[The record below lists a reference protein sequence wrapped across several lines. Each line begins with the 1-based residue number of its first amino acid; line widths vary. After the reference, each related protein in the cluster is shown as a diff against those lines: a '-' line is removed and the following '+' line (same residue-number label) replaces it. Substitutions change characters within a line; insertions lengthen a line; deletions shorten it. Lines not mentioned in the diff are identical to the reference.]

1 LKKEIIEMKENLL
14 TWIEIS
20 RKAYQNNIA
29 FFRNLVGEK
38 VEIFSVV
45 KANAYGHGVQ
55 PIVQL
60 ALESGIQSFAVHAL
74 EEAMVVR
81 SLAPVSTILIMGPVW
96 GKEALH
102 EIIEQEFR
110 LAVFDEHILKDLETI
125 ANRLNKKAIIHLK
138 INSGTNRLGIRPEKL
153 ASFLEMIESHPHI
166 FLEGIY
172 THFAN
177 IEDTTDHSFAM
188 HQLDTFRKS
197 LQLIRQKFT
206 ISRVHTACSA
216 ATLLF
221 KETHFNMI
229 RLGISQYGMWPSRE
243 TFVSYKMQHSG
254 NRMAHLQP
262 ILTWKTRIGQ
272 IFTVPSGE
280 CIGYG
285 CTYKVTRPTVIATLP
300 VGYSDGVDRR
310 LSNNGYFLVRGQR
323 APVRGR
329 ICMNLT
335 MIDVTDIPDVR
346 TGDTVTLIGDDG
358 NESVRADDWANW
370 MHTINYEV
378 TTRINPS
385 IPKKIVD

>member
-1 LKKEIIEMKENLL
+1 MKKEIIEMKENLL

-138 INSGTNRLGIRPEKL
+138 INSGTNRLGIHPLCKYRGYHRSFFCY
-153 ASFLEMIESHPHI
+153 AS
-166 FLEGIY
+166 
-172 THFAN
+172 T
-177 IEDTTDHSFAM
+177 
-188 HQLDTFRKS
+188 
-197 LQLIRQKFT
+197 
-206 ISRVHTACSA
+206 
-216 ATLLF
+216 
-221 KETHFNMI
+221 
-229 RLGISQYGMWPSRE
+229 
-243 TFVSYKMQHSG
+243 
-254 NRMAHLQP
+254 
-262 ILTWKTRIGQ
+262 
-272 IFTVPSGE
+272 
-280 CIGYG
+280 
-285 CTYKVTRPTVIATLP
+285 
-300 VGYSDGVDRR
+300 
-310 LSNNGYFLVRGQR
+310 GYFPEITSVDSSK
-323 APVRGR
+323 
-329 ICMNLT
+329 IYH
-335 MIDVTDIPDVR
+335 IPR
-346 TGDTVTLIGDDG
+346 TYGLLC
-358 NESVRADDWANW
+358 S
-370 MHTINYEV
+370 
-378 TTRINPS
+378 NP
-385 IPKKIVD
+385 II